1 MIATASTS
9 LAPDYTAAMYVDNKG
24 ADFISDETADRIDQS
39 GYDKMP
45 NCITGLFSGLW
56 TRLLVLK
63 LE

>member
-1 MIATASTS
+1 
-9 LAPDYTAAMYVDNKG
+9 MYVDNKG